1 MLNSLRLAII
11 VSAILFTRSAVAQG
25 QIEAGQPFPEIVLPA
40 MDDGSP
46 ASITMFRG
54 KKTVLHIFA
63 SW

>member
-1 MLNSLRLAII
+1 MLNSPRLATI
-11 VSAILFTRSAVAQG
+11 VSAILFTQNAVAQSR
-25 QIEAGQPFPEIVLPA
+25 IEAGQPFPEIVLPA

-46 ASITMFRG
+46 VSITMFRG